1 LLWCQNS
8 FAQKAGSVQEDDIRE
23 AIVRYQIANWDLR
36 ADVYFVEIQSKD
48 PTKEFLLRFA
58 DIPKP
63 VEKKSASRIRKEVVG
78 NYVEERHTKTRGVVF
93 DQESIVRISDSRVD
107 VRGGYYCASLC
118 MAGGVYHLERLKD
131 HWVVTDFR
139 AEIMA

>member
-1 LLWCQNS
+1 M
-8 FAQKAGSVQEDDIRE
+8 
-23 AIVRYQIANWDLR
+23 RYQIANWDLR

-58 DIPKP
+58 DIPRP
-63 VEKKSASRIRKEVVG
+63 VEKKSASRIKKDIVG
-78 NYVEERHTKTRGVVF
+78 NHVEQKHTKKQGVVF
-93 DQESIVRISDSRVD
+93 DQESIVRISDFRVD

-118 MAGGVYHLERLKD
+118 MAGGVYHLERRKD